1 MIFPSQPNWR
11 ANVLIVDDDP
21 TCAASLAGQ
30 VEHLGHAVTIASS
43 WTEAVRT
50 FDRESFDLVLM
61 DAVMP
66 GVDGFKLTH
75 MLRGRSTS
83 YVPILFVTG
92 LGDTRSR
99 ERGIHAGADDFLAK
113 PVDDFELRVRLT
125 AMLRIRRLTM
135 DLEAKGK
142 ALEEMAHI
150 DELTGIGNRRRF
162 ENRLSVEL
170 SRARR
175 YEHPLSLLVCDID
188 HFKLVNDRFGHAVG
202 DEVLQFFG
210 DLLGRQLR
218 GPDVAF
224 RYGGEEFV
232 VLTPET
238 KSAGAKLL
246 ADRLREVF
254 EQDSSTTTA
263 GRRTISIG
271 VSGTD
276 LLGPEVAASQ
286 LFETADKALYRA
298 KQSGRNRVC
307 VHEDRHGRSGA
318 IKAA

>member
-11 ANVLIVDDDP
+11 AHVLIVDDDP
-21 TCAASLAGQ
+21 TCAASLADQ
-30 VEHLGHAVTIASS
+30 VKRLGHDVTVASS
-43 WTEAVRT
+43 WTEAVRV
-50 FDRESFDLVLM
+50 FGREKFDLVLM

-83 YVPILFVTG
+83 YVPILFVTA

-99 ERGIHAGADDFLAK
+99 EQGIHAGADDFLSK

-188 HFKLVNDRFGHAVG
+188 HFKSVNDEFGHAVG

-218 GPDVAF
+218 SPDAAF

-238 KSAGAKLL
+238 ESVAARLL

-254 EQDSSTTTA
+254 EQDSGTTSA

-276 LLGPEVAASQ
+276 VLGPEVAASQ

-298 KQSGRNRVC
+298 KQNGRNRVY
-307 VHEDRHGRSGA
+307 VHGDRKG